1 MEPTPRA
8 VTATRGHRGLF
19 QAMPERRSLPE
30 RTKARTQDS
39 RQHNRS
45 LVLATLYQDG
55 PMTRPELSRAT
66 GLTAPT
72 ISALVADLEQD
83 GLVAD
88 IGPRE
93 GTRLG
98 KPAGLVRLE
107 DGAAT
112 IVALDLSHSDRFTG
126 AVLDLRGTVLDR
138 AEVEIGDAV
147 GPEADALVHRLAA
160 ELVGKAP
167 RRVLG
172 IGVGTPGLVDDQGV
186 VRQAAHLEWT
196 DLPMAADLA
205 GRFGVP
211 ARVGNDINL
220 AALAVRH
227 FREVRALNLMV
238 VSIEHGVGAGLVVG
252 GELVEGE
259 QYAAGEIGH
268 VTVEEDGE
276 PCVCGRRG
284 CLDPLI
290 DAGNLRRRLAAVATA
305 TATAT
310 AAEAASSVRAAN
322 DAAGNDAAAA
332 TAAAGNDADADLD
345 RHRDEVLAAA
355 GRALGVV
362 LAPIVSVLNL
372 NDVVLAGPAE
382 LVDGPFLDA
391 VRRTVAARTLAPISA
406 SVAIRSTA
414 GDPDLVLLGAAGLVL
429 ASELGVL

>member
-1 MEPTPRA
+1 MEPTA
-8 VTATRGHRGLF
+8 SAAAATRGRRGLF
-19 QAMPERRSLPE
+19 QSVPERRSLPE

-45 LVLATLYQDG
+45 LVLATLYHDG
-55 PMTRPELSRAT
+55 AMTRPELARAT

-83 GLVAD
+83 GLVSD

-107 DGAAT
+107 DGGAT
-112 IVALDLSHSDRFTG
+112 VVALDLSHSDRFTG
-126 AVLDLRGTVLDR
+126 AVLDLRGAVLER
-138 AEVEIGDAV
+138 ASVEIGDAV
-147 GPEADALVHRLAA
+147 GPQADALVHRLAG
-160 ELVGKAP
+160 ELLGKAP

-172 IGVGTPGLVDDQGV
+172 IGVGTPGLVDDRGV

-196 DLPMAADLA
+196 DLPMAADLTE
-205 GRFGVP
+205 RFGVP

-220 AALAVRH
+220 AALAVQH
-227 FREVRALNLMV
+227 FRQVRALNLIV

-252 GELVEGE
+252 GALVEGE
-259 QYAAGEIGH
+259 QFAAGEIGH
-268 VTVEEDGE
+268 VTVDEDGE

-284 CLDPLI
+284 CLDPLV
-290 DAGNLRRRLAAVATA
+290 DAGHLRRRLAAP
-305 TATAT
+305 
-310 AAEAASSVRAAN
+310 
-322 DAAGNDAAAA
+322 G
-332 TAAAGNDADADLD
+332 AD
-345 RHRDEVLAAA
+345 RDGVLAAA

-362 LAPIVSVLNL
+362 LAPIVSALNL
-372 NDVVLAGPAE
+372 NDVVLAGPAD

-391 VRRTVAARTLAPISA
+391 ARRTVTARTLAPISA
-406 SVAIRSTA
+406 SVSIRSTA